1 MHFLA
6 PPDLRAIDPVALE
19 DLLGRTELVVA
30 AGAGEVRGLA
40 AAALLF
46 AGYAALDVDAVLHI
60 DVRPTWAAASWRL
73 GRRALR
79 LHIGQ
84 RTTLTAEQA
93 KNEGLC
99 DEVIEGDARA
109 WLDRWM
115 QGRSALALDSAAML
129 IRARGGDALER
140 AEFARLFATGA
151 PQQGLRAFLGRRA
164 NFV

>member
-19 DLLGRTELVVA
+19 DLLGRTEFVVA

-46 AGYAALDVDAVLHI
+46 AGYAVLDVDAVLHI
-60 DVRPTWAAASWRL
+60 DAQQTWAAASWRL
-73 GRRALR
+73 GRSALH
-79 LHIGQ
+79 LHLDE
-84 RTTLTAEQA
+84 RTTLTAAQA
-93 KNEGLC
+93 KSAGLC

-109 WLDRWM
+109 WLVRWM

-129 IRARGGDALER
+129 IRARGGDPLER
-140 AEFARLFATGA
+140 AEFARLFATGE
-151 PQQGLRAFLGRRA
+151 PQRGLRAFLGRRA